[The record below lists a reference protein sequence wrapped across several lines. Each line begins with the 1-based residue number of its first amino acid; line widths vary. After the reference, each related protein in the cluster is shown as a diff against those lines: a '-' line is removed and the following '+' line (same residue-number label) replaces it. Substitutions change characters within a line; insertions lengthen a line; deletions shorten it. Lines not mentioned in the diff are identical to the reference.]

1 MNSATNTSQRKNK
14 TNKRRPLNICY
25 VTAELFGWDVA
36 NEYNRAIYGLAQ
48 LSATLGDNVTLVWA
62 PLKEARGKIS
72 ADYEQWLTNE
82 LYQNHLIKLELVGG
96 SDDLLPGLEI
106 AEKASVAVHHFLEL
120 NEFDA
125 VYFALEGGLAYY
137 PLLGKECGLSHTST
151 PMLVVGTEPLEWRNE
166 ADRTFVAST
175 REVAVSHMERYCAQ
189 SCDRLIL
196 NSTYLKKWMK
206 AAGWNIPARTEV
218 LTAPLPFSRTEEQKD
233 AVSELANIDEL
244 VFVNGFGERFG
255 FQLFCD
261 ALDRVAKSQHHPT
274 VTTLGYFGKLGG
286 EHTGGMLLRQAR
298 KWPFAVRMLPWI
310 SEQDTLRYVRQR
322 NCLVVISNTAA
333 NQPALVQQCLNAGL
347 PFVATDVGG
356 ISELIDPKK
365 RSRCL
370 SKSEPDLL
378 AARIVACLDQPPSP
392 VPPRK
397 SFEQQRAAWVEH
409 FAAMA
414 SGATAYA
421 LAKSRSLSATT
432 RPRRRNRAKSPLV
445 TIILVHHNRPGFL
458 TQSLASVRRQDYP
471 NIELIIVDDGST
483 DPEAVAYL
491 DEVEKSF
498 ARKKGWRILREPNRY
513 LGAARNAGIRA
524 AKGEYVLFLDD
535 DNALFDGAV
544 TSYVT
549 AIESSGS
556 DICSAFSK
564 LLYDPNV
571 PATEKKGYIQYFPLG
586 GCLDLALIHNSLGDA
601 NAIIRKSVF
610 KKIGFLIEDWG
621 YVAQDWEF
629 FLRAVL
635 AGLKLRIIPKP
646 LYWYR
651 SNPQSMFRSSNWYQ
665 TRLPILE
672 VFRKHKFVGA
682 EKAMELFLSQNVSD
696 ADRKLQLENLWYD
709 LSGERYRKLAEM
721 DSNSREAVL
730 LLAEIASAENRPDTA
745 LALLGQTDNSN
756 FIDRVQKTLEFQ
768 PPSDNA
774 IALLAAPF
782 SKWTHLPHAQLRDFT
797 LLSSSTGE
805 QEAFYI
811 GDHNN
816 LFVEAKGTAVTTACL
831 KAGCPSGTL
840 AVSAKIELGEHTS
853 GAAEVLLAVVADGLE
868 IDWNPADTSNTLVE
882 GSSDWFRI
890 SRPGTTREVGITLE
904 SATSRRRNLLVAVRC
919 LESGNDANS
928 LICIKSIS
936 IRRTIPAKSLVRPRL
951 GAPIN
956 RQRAISLGEDEFNK
970 ANLMTPYRSKLP
982 LLLVDRK
989 GGGLFLRPHKKGPV
1003 VATIHDVFPPFA
1015 KRVIASV
1022 EIAHEESSDFEFGL
1036 ALFRPENEP
1045 NWKKDF
1051 ESKVI
1056 SFSGWYRQDA
1066 RFSLLEVPLELD
1078 TRTKTSLSVALAIR
1092 LPRGSNPDPAN
1103 AFFRKISMVWNE

>member
-1 MNSATNTSQRKNK
+1 MNSAKITSQRKK
-14 TNKRRPLNICY
+14 KSGKRRPLNICY
-25 VTAELFGWDVA
+25 VTAELFGWDAA
-36 NEYNRAIYGLAQ
+36 NEHNRAIYGLAQ

-62 PLKEARGKIS
+62 PLKEARDKIS

-82 LYQNHLIKLELVGG
+82 LYQNHLLKLELVDG
-96 SDDLLPGLEI
+96 SDQLLPGLEI
-106 AEKASVAVHHFLEL
+106 AEKASVAVHHFLEI
-120 NEFDA
+120 NEFDV

-137 PLLGKECGLSHTST
+137 PLLAKECGLSHTSV
-151 PMLVVGTEPLEWRNE
+151 PMLVLGTEPLDWRKE

-175 REVAVSHMERYCAQ
+175 REVAISHMERYCVQ
-189 SCDRLIL
+189 TCDRLIV
-196 NSTYLKKWMK
+196 NSNYLKKWMK
-206 AAGWNIPARTEV
+206 DAGWNIPAGTEV
-218 LTAPLPFSRTEEQKD
+218 RAAPLPFNRTGEQSITG
-233 AVSELANIDEL
+233 SEIANIDEL
-244 VFVNGFGERFG
+244 VFVSGFGERFG

-261 ALDRVAKSQHHPT
+261 ALDRVAKSRHHPT

-298 KWPFAVRMLPWI
+298 KWPFAIRMLPWI
-310 SEQDTLRYVRQR
+310 SEQETLRYIAQRQ
-322 NCLVVISNTAA
+322 CLVVISNTAA
-333 NQPALVQQCLNAGL
+333 NQPALIQQCLTAGL
-347 PFVATDVGG
+347 PFVSTNVGG
-356 ISELIDPKK
+356 IGELIDPKK
-365 RSRCL
+365 HRRCL
-370 SKSEPDLL
+370 SKPEAGLL
-378 AARIVACLDQPPSP
+378 AERIVDHLDRPQPP
-392 VPPRK
+392 VTPRN
-397 SFEQQRAAWVEH
+397 SFEQQRAAWVDH

-414 SGATAYA
+414 SDTTAFA
-421 LAKSRSLSATT
+421 LAKSRATSAST
-432 RPRRRNRAKSPLV
+432 RSRRRKGAKPPLV

-524 AKGEYVLFLDD
+524 AKGEFVLFLDD

-571 PATEKKGYIQYFPLG
+571 PATERKGYIQYFPLG
-586 GCLDLALIHNSLGDA
+586 GSLDLALIHNSLGDA

-610 KKIGFLIEDWG
+610 KKIGYLIEDWG

-651 SNPQSMFRSSNWYQ
+651 SNPESMFRSSNWYQ

-672 VFRKHKFVGA
+672 AFRKHKFDGA

-709 LSGERYRKLAEM
+709 LSGERHRKLAEM
-721 DSNSREAVL
+721 DSNSREAVS

-745 LALLGQTDNSN
+745 LALLGQIDNSN

-782 SKWTHLPHAQLRDFT
+782 SKWTHLEHAQLRDFT
-797 LLSSSTGE
+797 LLSNSMAE

-816 LFVEAKGTAVTTACL
+816 LFIEAKGTGVTTACL

-840 AVSAKIELGEHTS
+840 AVTANIELGEHTS

-868 IDWNPADTSNTLVE
+868 VDWNPADTSNSLVE

-890 SRPGTTREVGITLE
+890 SRPGTPREVGLTLE
-904 SATSRRRNLLVAVRC
+904 TATSRRRNLLVAVRC
-919 LESGNDANS
+919 LDTDHDSNS

-936 IRRTIPAKSLVRPRL
+936 LRRTIPAKSLVRPRL
-951 GAPIN
+951 GAPQN

-970 ANLMTPYRSKLP
+970 ANLTTPYRSKLP

-1003 VATIHDVFPPFA
+1003 VAAIYDAFPPFA

-1022 EIAHEESSDFEFGL
+1022 EIAHEESSDFEFSV
-1036 ALFRPENEP
+1036 ALFRPESEP
-1045 NWKKDF
+1045 NWKRDF
-1051 ESKVI
+1051 ETKVVC
-1056 SFSGWYRQDA
+1056 FSGWFRQDT
-1066 RFSLLEVPLELD
+1066 RFSLLDIPLELD
-1078 TRTKTSLSVALAIR
+1078 TRTKTSLSLALAIR
-1092 LPRGSNPDPAN
+1092 LPKGSAPDPAN
-1103 AFFRKISMVWNE
+1103 AFFRKISIVWNE